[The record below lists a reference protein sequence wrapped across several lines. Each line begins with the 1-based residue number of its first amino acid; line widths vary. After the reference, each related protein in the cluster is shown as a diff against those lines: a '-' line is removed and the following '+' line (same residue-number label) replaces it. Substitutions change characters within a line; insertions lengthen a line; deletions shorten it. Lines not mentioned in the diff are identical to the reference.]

1 MGKVAGSDPAPSR
14 ARKGFVRLLWG
25 DFGRAPKPY
34 IASLRPAALP
44 ARRRLCRLM
53 QGARRR
59 VPSGLLPEEE
69 PPLPRAFLLP
79 SGGGARPRDPRVS
92 PLSPSRPRPPS
103 RVTRG
108 GCGRARRGAGE
119 GVPGRGGWGA
129 LGVQHP
135 KSPPPA
141 PPKSPPVPR
150 SRCRVGG
157 AAGDGFEPAGG
168 GLGSGGEANPLRRN

>member
-25 DFGRAPKPY
+25 DFGRAPKPQS
-34 IASLRPAALP
+34 ASLSPVAFP

-53 QGARRR
+53 QGERRR

-79 SGGGARPRDPRVS
+79 SGSGARPRDPRVS

-129 LGVQHP
+129 LGCRTP
-135 KSPPPA
+135 KVPPQRPQKAPRCPA
-141 PPKSPPVPR
+141 A
-150 SRCRVGG
+150 
-157 AAGDGFEPAGG
+157 AAGPGEPRVMALSP
-168 GLGSGGEANPLRRN
+168 LGEVWGRGARQTR